1 MRWLVNFLL
10 NEEGVTS
17 VEYVVMLA
25 LIILVILTSV
35 SQFGNV
41 TRTVWLT
48 VTGRLDEGW

>member
-1 MRWLVNFLL
+1 MRWLVNFLS

-25 LIILVILTSV
+25 LIVLVILTSV

-41 TRTVWLT
+41 TRSVWLT
-48 VTGRLDEGW
+48 VSGGLNSAW